1 MEDRGYQLGN
11 LDATIIAQKPK
22 LSPFKEQI
30 RNNLASLLGAHPS
43 VINLKVSSSMPEV
56 HAAHGWLLVFQ
67 VQFQSALRTRCQTLI
82 LASILKAASAGLPPF
97 GLLVDECQ
105 ASGNTCALKTSD
117 VKDMCS

>member
-43 VINLKVSSSMPEV
+43 VINLMVSRPLSGLHLI
-56 HAAHGWLLVFQ
+56 HARNMRFRSTPKGLPV
-67 VQFQSALRTRCQTLI
+67 C
-82 LASILKAASAGLPPF
+82 ILKYYISHSEHGSCDLR
-97 GLLVDECQ
+97 
-105 ASGNTCALKTSD
+105 ALIACLAIIA
-117 VKDMCS
+117 CSSTNCSFAQRL